1 MSIESYDDDE
11 QRREAD
17 VRSFHPLSTLLSIH
31 ISTGSYTPHR
41 ILHPHLFFL
50 SHNQTKFST
59 MSVTS
64 INNKPLPASA
74 HVSHKKGDL
83 RSETRTSQYSN
94 FWNKDSA
101 RDTDADRDSRLDQ
114 YTDVVNG
121 ELAVWWLW

>member
-1 MSIESYDDDE
+1 
-11 QRREAD
+11 
-17 VRSFHPLSTLLSIH
+17 
-31 ISTGSYTPHR
+31 
-41 ILHPHLFFL
+41 
-50 SHNQTKFST
+50 

-74 HVSHKKGDL
+74 HVSTKSQPAHKAHKAGDL

-101 RDTDADRDSRLDQ
+101 QDTEADKGNRLDQ

-121 ELAVWWLW
+121 KSRRDRSHSGCVG